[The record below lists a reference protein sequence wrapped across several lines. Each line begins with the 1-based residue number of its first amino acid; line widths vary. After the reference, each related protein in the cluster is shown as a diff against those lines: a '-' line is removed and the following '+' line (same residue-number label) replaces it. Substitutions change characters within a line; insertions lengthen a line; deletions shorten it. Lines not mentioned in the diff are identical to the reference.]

1 LTTCCSRTFW
11 SALDPFGNTLDVHGV
26 PHDSSDRPL
35 DPLRCVLVDGAVA
48 RDEARD
54 AECTRA
60 LAARLLAAYRCDSVA
75 LPSGV
80 LAFALFN
87 CLCRRHQRL
96 DLFRLLRVF
105 SAVTR
110 SR

>member
-26 PHDSSDRPL
+26 PH
-35 DPLRCVLVDGAVA
+35 VLVDGAVA